1 MKKIFPFS
9 LCLFVILF
17 SQQKGFSQTTG
28 NYVPAYIQ
36 EQSNWC
42 WAACGSMIYW
52 AYHSGSVSQCA
63 YVAKSRDLENSL
75 PFDCNNLSNSTSSPC
90 TYPAT
95 FNSPQSLYTCGGSN
109 ENVFDAYGISS
120 TGYGHAF
127 STSELTTAMSARKMC
142 MARWGWNSGGGH
154 VVVVNRYKSGN
165 VYYNNPLSGAVIWS
179 YNTFKTANG
188 KGTWTN
194 TLRMDNAAIYGSVLS
209 RNAIVKPD
217 VPETT
222 SPNTIAEKMADERM
236 SLNMYPNPAVDN
248 LTILLGKER
257 ADMSEIIVMNA
268 LGVVFYNQAV
278 SKKTSSLKINVSQWP
293 KGIYMVKLGATGNSR
308 QLVVQ

>member
-1 MKKIFPFS
+1 MKKIFLYFI
-9 LCLFVILF
+9 CLLVIVF
-17 SQQKGFSQTTG
+17 SQQKTFSQTTG

-52 AYHSGSVSQCA
+52 AYHTGSISQCA

-75 PFDCNNLSNSTSSPC
+75 LFDCGNLSSSTSSPC

-109 ENVFDAYGISS
+109 ENVFDDYGISS

-142 MARWGWNSGGGH
+142 MARWGWNGGGGH

-165 VYYNNPLSGAVIWS
+165 VYFNNPLSGAVIWS

-188 KGTWTN
+188 QGTWTN
-194 TLRMDNAAIYGSVLS
+194 TLRMDNAALYGGALS
-209 RNAIVKPD
+209 RNTIAKED
-217 VPETT
+217 VPAITLF
-222 SPNTIAEKMADERM
+222 NTEAEKSADDRLT
-236 SLNMYPNPAVDN
+236 LNLYPNPSVEN
-248 LTILLGKER
+248 VTLMFGRER
-257 ADMSEIIVMNA
+257 TDVSEITIVNA
-268 LGVVFYNQAV
+268 LGVVVYKQSV
-278 SKKTSSLKINVSQWP
+278 GKTASNLKVNVSQWP
-293 KGIYMVKLGATGNSR
+293 AGMYMVKLGGTGIAR
-308 QLVVQ
+308 QLIVQ